1 MRVKKR
7 LIFPLLFL
15 MVLFIFKVSITP
27 IGMTELEN
35 IDVVNIE
42 TSVAMACFFLYF
54 SFFNI
59 CLMRQK
65 SLLKFLDWILNTL
78 IFLLLFCIPEELP
91 KLQ

>member
-42 TSVAMACFFLYF
+42 RHRSQWLVFSLFFFLQYLL
-54 SFFNI
+54 NEAE
-59 CLMRQK
+59 K
-65 SLLKFLDWILNTL
+65 SLEVSRLDSEHLDFLAS
-78 IFLLLFCIPEELP
+78 FLHP
-91 KLQ
+91 